1 MTTLQVGNVE
11 ITAIRDAAWRYS
23 PATFITLA
31 PADEWR
37 KQIEADPQ
45 DEVESRVLC
54 FLVKSDEGLMLV
66 DSGVGQWGLWQ
77 FGDGVLLETLSSE
90 GIDPDDIALV
100 IPTHMHGDHVGGC
113 MRPTSSGPVPNF
125 PRARYVFQRGDWDY
139 FTGAE
144 FLDGPPTATRST
156 IKQGILPLAD
166 TGLVDLVDPGHR
178 FSPSVDLIALPGHT
192 PGSCA
197 VRVQSEGST
206 ALMFGDTAHH
216 QAQIA
221 NPEWSSIA
229 DVDAEGAA
237 EARRIISEE
246 AVRSNA
252 MVASAH
258 FLADSPIFAPIVDTG
273 RGYRWNG

>member
-23 PATFITLA
+23 PASFITLA
-31 PADEWR
+31 PAGEWQ
-37 KQIEADPQ
+37 KQLEADPE

-54 FLVKSDEGLMLV
+54 FLVQSEEGLMLV
-66 DSGVGQWGLWQ
+66 DSGVGEWGLWP
-77 FGDGVLLETLSSE
+77 FGDGVLLDVLSAE
-90 GIDPDDIALV
+90 GVDPDDIAFV
-100 IPTHMHGDHVGGC
+100 VPTHMHGDHVGGC
-113 MRPTSSGPVPNF
+113 MRPTSAGPVPNF
-125 PRARYVFQRGDWDY
+125 PRARYVFQRGDWEY
-139 FTGAE
+139 FTSAE
-144 FLDGPPTATRST
+144 FLAGPPGATLLT
-156 IKQGILPLAD
+156 VKQGVIPLAD
-166 TGLVDLVDPGHR
+166 LGVVDLVDPGHR
-178 FSPSVDLIALPGHT
+178 FTSSIDLIPLPGHT

-197 VRVQSEGST
+197 VRVQSGGAT

-221 NPEWSSIA
+221 NPEWSSVA

-246 AVRSNA
+246 AVRSDA
-252 MVASAH
+252 IVASAH
-258 FLADSPIFAPIVDTG
+258 FLADSPIFAPIVSTG

>member
-1 MTTLQVGNVE
+1 VSKSPPFETPT
-11 ITAIRDAAWRYS
+11 WRYS
-23 PATFITLA
+23 PASFITLA
-31 PADEWR
+31 PEDEWR
-37 KQIEADPQ
+37 KQLDADPAA
-45 DEVESRVLC
+45 EVESRVLC
-54 FLVKSDEGLMLV
+54 FLVQSDEGLMLV
-66 DSGVGQWGLWQ
+66 DSGVGEWGHWQ
-77 FGDGVLLETLSSE
+77 FGKGLLLEVLSSE
-90 GIDPDDIALV
+90 GIDPDDIAFV
-100 IPTHMHGDHVGGC
+100 VPTHMHGDHVGGC
-113 MRPTSSGPVPNF
+113 MRPTSTGPVPNF
-125 PRARYVFQRGDWDY
+125 PRARYVFQRGDWEY
-139 FTGAE
+139 FTSAE
-144 FLDGPPTATRST
+144 FLDGPPGATLLT
-156 IKQGILPLAD
+156 VKEGVLPLAD
-166 TGLVDLVDPGHR
+166 LGLVDLVDPGYR
-178 FSPSVDLIALPGHT
+178 FSPSVDLIPLPGHT

-221 NPEWSSIA
+221 NPEWSSVA

-258 FLADSPIFAPIVDTG
+258 FLADSPIFAPIVSTG

>member
-1 MTTLQVGNVE
+1 MATLQVGSVE

-23 PATFITLA
+23 PASFITLA
-31 PADEWR
+31 PEDEWR
-37 KQIEADPQ
+37 KQLDADPV

-54 FLVKSDEGLMLV
+54 FLVQSEEGLMLV
-66 DSGVGQWGLWQ
+66 DSGVGQWGHWP
-77 FGDGVLLETLSSE
+77 FGDGVLLDALGSE
-90 GIDPDDIALV
+90 GIDPDDIAFV
-100 IPTHMHGDHVGGC
+100 VPTHMHGDHVGGC
-113 MRPTSSGPVPNF
+113 MRPTSTGPVPNF
-125 PRARYVFQRGDWDY
+125 PRARYVFQRGDWEY
-139 FTGAE
+139 FTSTE
-144 FLDGPPTATRST
+144 FLDGPPGATLLT
-156 IKQGILPLAD
+156 VKQGVLPLAD
-166 TGLVDLVDPGHR
+166 LGLVDLVDPGYR
-178 FSPSVDLIALPGHT
+178 FSPSVDLIPLPGHT

-221 NPEWSSIA
+221 NPEWSSVA

-246 AVRSNA
+246 AVRSHA

-258 FLADSPIFAPIVDTG
+258 FLADSPIFAPIVSTG